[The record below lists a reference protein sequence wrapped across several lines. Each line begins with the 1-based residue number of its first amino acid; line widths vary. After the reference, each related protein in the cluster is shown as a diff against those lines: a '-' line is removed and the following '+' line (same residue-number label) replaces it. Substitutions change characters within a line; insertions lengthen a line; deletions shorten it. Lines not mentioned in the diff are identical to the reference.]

1 MSISQN
7 IVRLLYRKRL
17 AATITAVRLI
27 GKRVSVLSD
36 EKKSEIYELDS
47 VVEREPEQLP
57 YSTIDE
63 YLNGYEGGIRKRMEM
78 LRELILRCSPDITEK
93 ISWGMPTFCLNG
105 NLIHFAA
112 FKNHIGIYPGA
123 LENLPTDLTERLAAY
138 KVSKGAIQL
147 PLDKPIDYELIAD
160 IARWLVMSV
169 GRQKSGGD

>member
-1 MSISQN
+1 M
-7 IVRLLYRKRL
+7 
-17 AATITAVRLI
+17 
-27 GKRVSVLSD
+27 SD
-36 EKKSEIYELDS
+36 EKKSDVYEFDS
-47 VVEREPEQLP
+47 VAERKPKQLP

-63 YLNGYEGGIRKRMEM
+63 YLNRYEGGIRERMEM

-123 LENLPTDLTERLAAY
+123 LEDLPIDLIERLAVY
-138 KVSKGAIQL
+138 KASKGAIQL

-160 IARWLVMSV
+160 IVRWRVISV
-169 GRQKSGGD
+169 RGRKLGGD